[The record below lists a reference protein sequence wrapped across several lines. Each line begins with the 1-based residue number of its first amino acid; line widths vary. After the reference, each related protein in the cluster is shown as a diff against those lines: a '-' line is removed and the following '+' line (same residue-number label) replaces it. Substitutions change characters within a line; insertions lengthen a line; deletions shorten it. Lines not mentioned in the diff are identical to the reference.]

1 MSQAIAR
8 ASRIGT
14 CFGFVISLVL
24 GLGLNPLARG
34 QESPT
39 TMMRISTRLVE
50 PRPALNSFAAQARV
64 IWRAGTKYG
73 RIAEPPDNQNRVH
86 GLMIIN
92 EPDAWL
98 INLFDKSGKH
108 MVDPGPSLIVHIPIF
123 AGVSVSTKLTELEFG
138 RELEF
143 FSKKGAQRSEA
154 EAINGKAAERYD
166 VTIENSKL
174 VLWMDVKSKKPI
186 RVSLVDGGQTRT
198 FEYISYDNDLE
209 FDPSLFQPPA
219 GIVMQN
225 SK

>member
-50 PRPALNSFAAQARV
+50 PAPAPNSIAAQARV
-64 IWRAGTKYG
+64 VWRAGTKYG
-73 RIAEPPDNQNRVH
+73 RLAEPLDIQNRVH

-98 INLFDKSGKH
+98 INLYDKSGKH
-108 MVDPGPSLIVHIPIF
+108 MVDPGPSLNVHIPIF
-123 AGVSVSTKLTELEFG
+123 AGGSVSPKLTDLEFG

-143 FSKKGAQRSEA
+143 FSKKGAPLSEG
-154 EAINGKAAERYD
+154 EAINGKATERYD

-198 FEYISYDNDLE
+198 FEYLSYDDGLT
-209 FDPSLFQPPA
+209 FDASLFQPPA

-225 SK
+225 PK

>member
-1 MSQAIAR
+1 MSQTIAR
-8 ASRIGT
+8 ASRIGA
-14 CFGFVISLVL
+14 CFGFVVSLAVL

-73 RIAEPPDNQNRVH
+73 RVAEPLDIQNHVH

-98 INLFDKSGKH
+98 INLYNKSGKH
-108 MVDPGPSLIVHIPIF
+108 MVDPGPSLNVHIPIF
-123 AGVSVSTKLTELEFG
+123 AGGSVSTKLTDLEFG

-143 FSKKGAQRSEA
+143 FSKKGAPPSEG
-154 EAINGKAAERYD
+154 EAINGKATERYD

-174 VLWMDVKSKKPI
+174 VLWMGVKSKKPI
-186 RVSLVDGGQTRT
+186 RVSLVDGGETRT
-198 FEYISYDNDLE
+198 FE
-209 FDPSLFQPPA
+209 
-219 GIVMQN
+219 
-225 SK
+225 

>member
-1 MSQAIAR
+1 MNQAMEK
-8 ASRIGT
+8 ASKIGA

-34 QESPT
+34 QESPN

-50 PRPALNSFAAQARV
+50 PAPALNSVAAQTRV

-123 AGVSVSTKLTELEFG
+123 AGVNVSTKLTELEFG

-143 FSKKGAQRSEA
+143 FSNKGAPPSEG
-154 EAINGKAAERYD
+154 EVINGKATERYD

-174 VLWMDVKSKKPI
+174 VLWMDVQSKKPI
-186 RVSLVDGGQTRT
+186 RVSLVDSRQTRT
-198 FEYISYDNDLE
+198 LEYLSYDDDLK
-209 FDPSLFQPPA
+209 FDPSQFQPPA

-225 SK
+225 PK